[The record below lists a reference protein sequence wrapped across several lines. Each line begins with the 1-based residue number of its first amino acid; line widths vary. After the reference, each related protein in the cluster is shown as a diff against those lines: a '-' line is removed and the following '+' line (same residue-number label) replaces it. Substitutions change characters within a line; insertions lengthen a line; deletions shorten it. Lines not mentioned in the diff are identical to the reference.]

1 MSSEKKGVLCEECG
15 QGPFKSMAGLAGH
28 LQFQHGLKPGKGL
41 AGVTAEQLV
50 KGQEDLAERVG
61 NLEAVVSEVEAIVSK
76 AGELV
81 ERMAKQVPERLDK
94 VLAAHRERF
103 EKALS
108 VLREDQAKQ
117 VKQVLEQVEL
127 LRRRVYEGPIHLRE

>member
-1 MSSEKKGVLCEECG
+1 MSASKPITCEVCQ
-15 QGPFKSMAGLAGH
+15 QGPFRSQAGLAGH
-28 LQFQHGLKPGKGL
+28 LQFAHSLKPGKGL
-41 AGVTAEQLV
+41 VGVQAEQLV

-76 AGELV
+76 AGEVV
-81 ERMAKQVPERLDK
+81 ERVAKQLPERLDK
-94 VLAAHRERF
+94 VLGAHRERF